1 MTPVSG
7 KFLPESDE
15 PVNCHHPLA
24 KRKAWIY
31 EVPLNAVH
39 HLRETLNSVP
49 DGQDVPEDVLEK
61 YDAPVLAA
69 ALKLWLLELEPPLGL
84 YDAWDEFRKIY
95 PSSKRGCRMETLG
108 PR

>member
-1 MTPVSG
+1 MILVSG
-7 KFLPESDE
+7 NFLPGFGETA
-15 PVNCHHPLA
+15 NHPHPPA
-24 KRKAWIY
+24 KRKTWIY

-49 DGQDVPEDVLEK
+49 EGQDIPDDVLEK

-69 ALKLWLLELEPPLGL
+69 ALKLWLLELDPPLGL

-95 PSSKRGCRMETLG
+95 PSSK
-108 PR
+108 